1 MLNVSQATSMLQ
13 SLGVSSTV
21 ATKAVERM
29 SQSGSNRDPLTFL
42 KELQQTLKELSTST
56 QISST
61 ENTSATNQT
70 DQPSTVS
77 LAKEDNVSAS
87 ASTTTAPFN
96 SFEEF
101 RQWEKGLGSTFAQD
115 YEVPDYIN
123 MIRLSLEGGDADA
136 FKRYT
141 FFKDNPQYAI
151 DYESIRN
158 GNLSKFPTDG
168 STLVKSDLS
177 KMDSATADYYRKN
190 PSQLLAAEGFNMDP
204 TLLKKRMEGDTE
216 GIADPEWLTQHRW
229 TSDGVVANNNRMTYA
244 QSAFIGLD
252 GKGADNYRLAKYDG
266 TGMIVGLDG
275 RTYDPTTGQAAA

>member
-1 MLNVSQATSMLQ
+1 MLQ
-13 SLGVSSTV
+13 SLGVNSTV

-29 SQSGSNRDPLTFL
+29 SQSGSDRDPLTFL

-56 QISST
+56 PTST
-61 ENTSATNQT
+61 AKASATSQT
-70 DQPSTVS
+70 EQPSTVS
-77 LAKEDNVSAS
+77 LAKEDNTPAS
-87 ASTTTAPFN
+87 ATKAPFK

-115 YEVPDYIN
+115 YEVPDYVN
-123 MIRLSLEGGDADA
+123 TIRLSLEGGDADA

-141 FFKDNPQYAI
+141 FFKDNPQYAV

-204 TLLKKRMEGDTE
+204 TLLKKRMEGDAE
-216 GIADPEWLTQHRW
+216 GLANPEWLTQHRW
-229 TSDGVVANNNRMTYA
+229 TPDGVVANDNRTTYA

-266 TGMIVGLDG
+266 SGMIAGLDG
-275 RTYDPTTGQAAA
+275 RTYDPTTGQLVA